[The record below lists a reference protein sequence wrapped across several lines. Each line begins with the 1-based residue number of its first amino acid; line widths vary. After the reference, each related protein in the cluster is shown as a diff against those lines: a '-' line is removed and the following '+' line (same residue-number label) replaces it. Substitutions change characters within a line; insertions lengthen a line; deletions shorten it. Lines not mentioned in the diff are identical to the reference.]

1 MYFHGATVTVLGEG
15 GLQAAYLVWAEG
27 ARDPSG
33 ARTRACNA
41 WEPTSPS

>member
-15 GLQAAYLVWAEG
+15 GLQAAHLVWRER

-33 ARTRACNA
+33 ARTRPCNA
-41 WEPTSPS
+41 QEPTSPS